1 MSTLVCWRHQ
11 TKKKKKILTIYFLFC
26 FMFSFVFSG
35 TLHSFISYNGLVNLM
50 VTLRHPKSLWTSS
63 RNECTALSPM
73 GLLVV
78 ARSAS
83 CYEDE
88 FFWCFPWQS
97 ESVCYCLMWQSVCCC
112 LSWQSVCYL
121 QWQSE
126 SVTICLFLSS
136 VTTSLLLSS
145 LIIRLLLFFVSICLL
160 SSMLICCELCED
172 SILLSCVAVR
182 CELLWPKTSNK
193 RSLKLW
199 QKPYN

>member
-1 MSTLVCWRHQ
+1 
-11 TKKKKKILTIYFLFC
+11 
-26 FMFSFVFSG
+26 MFSFVFSG
-35 TLHSFISYNGLVNLM
+35 TLHSFISYNGPVNLM

-97 ESVCYCLMWQSVCCC
+97 KSVCYCLTWQSVCCC
-112 LSWQSVCYL
+112 LLWQSVCYL

-126 SVTICLFLSS
+126 LVTICLFLSS

-145 LIIRLLLFFVSICLL
+145 LIIRLLLFFCEHLSI
-160 SSMLICCELCED
+160 IFH
-172 SILLSCVAVR
+172 AN
-182 CELLWPKTSNK
+182 LLWA
-193 RSLKLW
+193 LW
-199 QKPYN
+199 RQYLVVLCGSPLWAVTTQDF